1 MLQGDFRLP
10 EKNRRNV
17 ITGLVL
23 GLFGLFSLVVGV
35 VVASFVISAWL
46 GLPLNAFGLNEGPD
60 QPIAFPHT
68 VHVQDAGLDCQF
80 CHRTVG
86 TDEAATVPAVEQCLF
101 CHDFGRIDGS
111 RSSNSDAEQEIA
123 KLVTAFYGSDDG
135 KVLPAP
141 IDWMRVH
148 RMPDHVQFI
157 HEPHI
162 SAGLTCSTCHGNVSE
177 MEVVKQV
184 RNLKMRDCV
193 DCHRDLNAP
202 TDCAT
207 CHY

>member
-1 MLQGDFRLP
+1 MNNLVLKIAVP
-10 EKNRRNV
+10 L
-17 ITGLVL
+17 IGLVVAL
-23 GLFGLFSLVVGV
+23 VGLFIGIFFIQAWWSQPSGIFDI
-35 VVASFVISAWL
+35 AGISD
-46 GLPLNAFGLNEGPD
+46 GPE
-60 QPIAFPHT
+60 QPISFPHT
-68 VHVQDAGLDCQF
+68 VHVQEAGLDCQF
-80 CHRTVG
+80 CHRTVS
-86 TDEAATVPAVEQCLF
+86 TDEAATIPAIEQCLF

-111 RSSNSDAEQEIA
+111 MSSNSSAEQEIS

-135 KVLPAP
+135 KELPSPVNWA
-141 IDWMRVH
+141 RVH
-148 RMPDHVQFI
+148 RLPDHVQFI

-162 SAGLTCSTCHGNVSE
+162 TAGLTCSTCHGNVSE

-202 TDCAT
+202 TDCVT

>member
-1 MLQGDFRLP
+1 MNKLAIKIAVPL
-10 EKNRRNV
+10 
-17 ITGLVL
+17 IGLVVAL
-23 GLFGLFSLVVGV
+23 VGLFVGIFFIQAWWSQPSGIFD
-35 VVASFVISAWL
+35 VAGISD
-46 GLPLNAFGLNEGPD
+46 GPE

-80 CHRTVG
+80 CHRTVS

>member
-1 MLQGDFRLP
+1 MNNLVLKIAVP
-10 EKNRRNV
+10 L
-17 ITGLVL
+17 IGLVVAL
-23 GLFGLFSLVVGV
+23 VGLFIGIFFIQAWWSQPSGIFDI
-35 VVASFVISAWL
+35 AGISD
-46 GLPLNAFGLNEGPD
+46 GPE
-60 QPIAFPHT
+60 QPISFPHT
-68 VHVQDAGLDCQF
+68 VHVQEAGLDCQF
-80 CHRTVG
+80 CHRTVS
-86 TDEAATVPAVEQCLF
+86 TDEAATIPAIEQCLF

-111 RSSNSDAEQEIA
+111 MSSSSSAEQEIA

-135 KVLPAP
+135 KELPSP
-141 IDWMRVH
+141 VDWARVH
-148 RMPDHVQFI
+148 RLPDHVQFI

-162 SAGLTCSTCHGNVSE
+162 TAGLTCSTCHGNVSE

-202 TDCAT
+202 TDCVT

>member
-1 MLQGDFRLP
+1 MNKLALKIAVP
-10 EKNRRNV
+10 L
-17 ITGLVL
+17 IGLVVAL
-23 GLFGLFSLVVGV
+23 VGLFVGIFFIQAWWSQPSGIFD
-35 VVASFVISAWL
+35 VAGISD
-46 GLPLNAFGLNEGPD
+46 GPE

-111 RSSNSDAEQEIA
+111 RSSNSDEEQEIA
-123 KLVTAFYGSDDG
+123 KMVTAFYGSDDG

>member
-1 MLQGDFRLP
+1 MNKLAIKIAVPL
-10 EKNRRNV
+10 
-17 ITGLVL
+17 IGLVVAL
-23 GLFGLFSLVVGV
+23 VGLF
-35 VVASFVISAWL
+35 VAIFFIQAWWSQPSGIFDVAGISD
-46 GLPLNAFGLNEGPD
+46 GPE

>member
-1 MLQGDFRLP
+1 MNKLALKIAVP
-10 EKNRRNV
+10 L
-17 ITGLVL
+17 IGLVVAL
-23 GLFGLFSLVVGV
+23 VGLFVGIFFIQAWWSQPSGIFD
-35 VVASFVISAWL
+35 VAGISD
-46 GLPLNAFGLNEGPD
+46 GPE

-193 DCHRDLNAP
+193 DCHRALNAP

>member
-1 MLQGDFRLP
+1 MNKLALKIAVP
-10 EKNRRNV
+10 L
-17 ITGLVL
+17 IGLVVAL
-23 GLFGLFSLVVGV
+23 VGLFVGIFFIQAWWSQPSGIFD
-35 VVASFVISAWL
+35 VAGISD
-46 GLPLNAFGLNEGPD
+46 GPE